1 MTTTPDTRIPDGDQ
15 VLHPARRD
23 RDDRNGLGIA
33 AFVLG
38 LAGSVVGLIPILS
51 IPALISGLIGF
62 GLGLGGHRRL
72 RRHKADNKVMTWVGT
87 VFSVLA
93 VVLGI
98 VGMVIVAKAFN
109 QLGTDLNTIGNGP
122 TGHGSAG

>member
-1 MTTTPDTRIPDGDQ
+1 MSQTTTITSEVAPQAG
-15 VLHPARRD
+15 H
-23 RDDRNGLGIA
+23 RNGLGIS

-62 GLGLGGHRRL
+62 GLGLGGLRRL
-72 RRHKADNKVMTWVGT
+72 RCRTADNRVMTWVGT

-109 QLGTDLNTIGNGP
+109 QLGTDLGNIGGS
-122 TGHGSAG
+122 TGTGAAG

>member
-1 MTTTPDTRIPDGDQ
+1 MSQTTTTTSEVAPQAG
-15 VLHPARRD
+15 H
-23 RDDRNGLGIA
+23 RNGLGIS

-62 GLGLGGHRRL
+62 GLGLGGLRRL
-72 RRHKADNKVMTWVGT
+72 RRRTADNRVMTWVGT

-109 QLGTDLNTIGNGP
+109 QLGTDLGNIGGTT
-122 TGHGSAG
+122 TGTGAAG

>member
-1 MTTTPDTRIPDGDQ
+1 MSHTTTTKSEVAPQAG
-15 VLHPARRD
+15 H
-23 RDDRNGLGIA
+23 RNGLGIA

-72 RRHKADNKVMTWVGT
+72 RHRQADNKVMTRAGIL
-87 VFSVLA
+87 FSVLA

-109 QLGTDLNTIGNGP
+109 QLGTDLNNISPAT
-122 TGHGSAG
+122 TGHGA